1 MARSTRGK
9 SPQPPAKGQRG
20 KSPQPPAKGQRGR
33 SPQPPVK
40 AQQLQ
45 PPPVQQLP
53 QQPQRQSEPVA
64 KPVAKSKSKSGKK
77 KITSYQSEGVE
88 DNDVFLLPVSD
99 YWMVLSVTILATIV
113 RVFKIFQPTSV
124 VFDEVHFGGFASKYI
139 KGKFFMDVHPPL
151 AKMLIALT
159 GWIAGFDGKFDFKE
173 IGKDYLEPGVP
184 YVAMRMFP
192 AICGVLLAPC
202 MFLTLKAVGCRT
214 MTATLGAGLIIF
226 ENGLLTQARLILLDS
241 PLVAATA
248 FTALAFSCFTNQHEL
263 GPEKAFSLSWWFWL
277 VLTGL
282 GLGIT
287 ASIKWVGLF
296 TIAWVGSLTLVQL
309 WVLLGDSKNVS
320 MRLWSKHFVARIFS
334 LIVIPVTFYMAMFAI
349 HFAILKNPGDG
360 DGFMSSEFQATLNSK
375 GMQDVPADV
384 IMGSRVSIR
393 HVNTRGGYLHSH
405 PLMYPT
411 GSKQQQITLYPH
423 KDDNNIWL
431 LENQTQPLGIDGQP
445 INGTTAWDA
454 LPEPEYIK
462 HGSVLRLFHRPTNRR
477 LHSHDVRPPITE
489 ADWQNE
495 VSAYGYEGF
504 EGDAN
509 DYFRVEI
516 VKQRSHGAIAKER
529 VRVIETKFRLVHV
542 MTGCVLF
549 SHKVK
554 LPDWASEQQEVTCA
568 RGGTLPNSLWYVEFN
583 EHPQLVDGVEKV
595 NYRKPGFFGKFW
607 ELNKVMWATNAGLT
621 DSHAWDSRPESWPI
635 LRRGINF
642 WGKHHTQV
650 YLIGNPIIWWSTTLA
665 VALWMLFK
673 GVAVLRWQRNCND
686 YRHTTFKRFDYEI
699 GTYVLGWAL
708 HYFPFYLMKRQL
720 FLHHYFPALYFGI
733 IALCQVFDYLTARVP
748 GIGVRENPIINRIT
762 AVSFLVLTTA
772 VFTLFAPLAYGSPW
786 TKAECKRVKLF
797 TTWDFDCNTFFD
809 SYDKYTL
816 TEVPT
821 VSDGAVPTTEVK
833 KVEPNQPAPPV
844 EKAPEV
850 KAQQEAGI
858 SGAPAMEQ
866 HRVIA
871 KEEKVEYRDQ
881 DGNLLDPEQVKAL
894 EGKVEFKTKYET
906 QTRVVDEAGN
916 ELNAPEGGW
925 PEDLVGVA
933 PPHPDVEGVNS
944 ETVKGKDE
952 EAVPLQNYQAS
963 QDGEKEAEESKPKP
977 ASEQKDATASQ
988 DSEKE
993 AEVVE
998 ESKPI
1003 VEESKSIIEEAKPI
1017 VEEAKSIVEEAEPV
1031 VEESKPVAEE
1041 SVPVVENQ
1049 ETEESKSEPA
1059 GEEKEAPAHEEL

>member
-1 MARSTRGK
+1 MARSSRGK
-9 SPQPPAKGQRG
+9 SPQPPVKGQRG
-20 KSPQPPAKGQRGR
+20 KSPQPPVKTQRAK

-40 AQQLQ
+40 
-45 PPPVQQLP
+45 V
-53 QQPQRQSEPVA
+53 QQPQQQQQQQPA
-64 KPVAKSKSKSGKK
+64 PKPKAKSSGKK
-77 KITSYQSEGVE
+77 KATSYKSDGVE

-99 YWMVLSVTILATIV
+99 YWTVLFVTILATIV

-159 GWIAGFDGKFDFKE
+159 GWVAGFDGKFDFKE

-202 MFLTLKAVGCRT
+202 MFLTLKTVGCRT

-241 PLVAATA
+241 PLVSATA

-320 MRLWSKHFVARIFS
+320 MRLWSKHFMARIFS
-334 LIVIPVTFYMAMFAI
+334 LVVIPITFYMAMFAI

-360 DGFMSSEFQATLNSK
+360 DGFMSSEFQATLNNK
-375 GMQDVPADV
+375 GMKDVPADV

-431 LENQTQPLGIDGQP
+431 LENQTQPLGIDGEP
-445 INGTTAWDA
+445 INGTLAWDL

-462 HGSVLRLFHRPTNRR
+462 DGSVLRLFHRPTNRR

-489 ADWQNE
+489 AEWQNE

-516 VKQRSHGAIAKER
+516 VKKQSYGALAKER
-529 VRVIETKFRLVHV
+529 VRTIETKFRLVHV

-568 RGGTLPNSLWYVEFN
+568 RGGTLPNSLWYIEYN

-595 NYRKPGFFGKFW
+595 NYRKPSFFSKFW

-621 DSHAWDSRPESWPI
+621 DSHAWDSRPDSWPI

-650 YLIGNPIIWWSTTLA
+650 YLIGNPIIWWSTTA
-665 VALWMLFK
+665 AIAIWILFK
-673 GVAVLRWQRNCND
+673 GIAVLRWQRNCND
-686 YRHTTFKRFDYEI
+686 YSHNTFKRFDYEI

-733 IALCQVFDYLTARVP
+733 IALCQVLDYVTARVP

-816 TEVPT
+816 TEAPS
-821 VSDGAVPTTEVK
+821 VSEGAVPTTAVK
-833 KVEPNQPAPPV
+833 NAEPAV
-844 EKAPEV
+844 LAEKAPEV
-850 KAQQEAGI
+850 IAQGEPAI
-858 SGAPAMEQ
+858 SGAPPMEQ

-871 KEEKVEYRDQ
+871 KEEKIEYRDQ
-881 DGNLLDPEQVKAL
+881 DGNLLDPEQVKSL

-916 ELNAPEGGW
+916 EINAPEGGW
-925 PEDLVGVA
+925 PEDLAGVA

-944 ETVKGKDE
+944 ETVKGKDD
-952 EAVPLQNYQAS
+952 EAVAQDYEAS

-988 DSEKE
+988 DAEKE

-998 ESKPI
+998 ESK
-1003 VEESKSIIEEAKPI
+1003 
-1017 VEEAKSIVEEAEPV
+1017 PV

-1041 SVPVVENQ
+1041 SKPVAEESEPAVENQ
-1049 ETEESKSEPA
+1049 EAEESKPEPA
-1059 GEEKEAPAHEEL
+1059 SEEKDVPVHEEL